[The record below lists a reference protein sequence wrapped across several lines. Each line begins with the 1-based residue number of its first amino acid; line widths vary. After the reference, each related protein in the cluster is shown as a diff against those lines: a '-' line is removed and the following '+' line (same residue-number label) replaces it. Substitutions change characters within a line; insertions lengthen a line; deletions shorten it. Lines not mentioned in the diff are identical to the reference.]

1 MTWGNIYTGKI
12 WPWTD
17 MAVEGF
23 WQEGCKYWQDM
34 RWMDISNDFGKKEVN
49 LLVVLGSPGTG
60 RTVTDWQSFTF

>member
-1 MTWGNIYTGKI
+1 
-12 WPWTD
+12 